1 MENNNNC
8 DASSQASANRCTDTD
23 DSINIIN
30 GHSYINKSSRK
41 INQKQKKR
49 KDHSNTILLATVRVV
64 IAYLLTWIIM
74 IQLIKHLLSPMKIL

>member
-41 INQKQKKR
+41 SKTKEKER
-49 KDHSNTILLATVRVV
+49 
-64 IAYLLTWIIM
+64 
-74 IQLIKHLLSPMKIL
+74 P